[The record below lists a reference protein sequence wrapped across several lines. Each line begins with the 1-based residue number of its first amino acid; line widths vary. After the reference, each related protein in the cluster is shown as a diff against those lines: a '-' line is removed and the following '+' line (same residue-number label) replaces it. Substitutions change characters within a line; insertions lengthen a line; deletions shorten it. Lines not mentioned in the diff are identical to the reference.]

1 MYKRLSSVMFPVCAI
16 LLIGA
21 LVWGY
26 QENQEKNAILIKA
39 ENQYQRAFHDL
50 SFHMDKLHSEI
61 GNTLAVHSTSHGMHR
76 KGLMNVW
83 RLTSEAQNEIN
94 QLPLTMLPFNQTE
107 DFLSRISNFAYKTS
121 MRDLSKEPL
130 SEKEIGNLKRLY
142 ENSSEITKNLQDVQQ
157 KVISN
162 RLRWMDAETAM
173 ATEEKAMDNTIVD
186 GFRTVDKKV
195 GEYPELDWGPSVASI
210 YSKRTVKK
218 LSGPPM
224 TKEQIKEKAAK
235 FADADASKV
244 QVQENGKGTEW
255 ESYTATVEHAKD
267 KRVTMDFTR
276 NGGLLISYNDTRPVG
291 TKKISRQEA
300 VAKAERF
307 LTNKGYKN
315 MKAVNYDEFGNMG
328 NLTFVRQDGDTLIYP
343 EKMAVRVGLDNGDV
357 TGFQAS
363 DFVYEH
369 NDKRQ
374 IPKASM
380 TAKQTREKLNPD
392 FKVNYARKALIKNDD
407 GKEVLCYEYGG
418 RINGSKYRIYLNADN
433 GVEEAIE
440 QIKPINAATR

>member
-218 LSGPPM
+218 LSGQPM

-255 ESYTATVEHAKD
+255 ESYTATVEHAKN
-267 KRVTMDFTR
+267 KKVIMDFTR
-276 NGGLLISYNDTRPVG
+276 NGGMLISYNDTRPVG

-307 LTNKGYKN
+307 LTNKGYKD

-369 NDKRQ
+369 NDQRQ

-407 GKEVLCYEYGG
+407 GEEVLCYEYGG

-433 GVEEAIE
+433 GTEEAIE
-440 QIKPINAATR
+440 QIKPVNAVSR